1 MPPAITASPHR
12 ATPSRAYCTAPTS
25 HSPRSSPS
33 LAHVCPRRKNSHQ
46 NDLYSKFSPLIDF
59 QHFRF
64 GGKIRSRQKG
74 EHGGVTRVS
83 HHPRRSHCGADSG
96 PRRDAGQEGGD
107 GQTGGPYYPNAVSGF
122 VQGII
127 TAVFTLR
134 TMAERRHSLS
144 RGELRTIPH
153 KAKRLERTPQ
163 ASTYIVLHD
172 IMATLPPNTAHNPAD
187 ESDSFQLAF
196 PRNGYDVT

>member
-1 MPPAITASPHR
+1 MLDEISHTVQIRAHGMRRVVAELQVFPHALAEWGHGLAPR
-12 ATPSRAYCTAPTS
+12 GHTSTP
-25 HSPRSSPS
+25 
-33 LAHVCPRRKNSHQ
+33 
-46 NDLYSKFSPLIDF
+46 
-59 QHFRF
+59 
-64 GGKIRSRQKG
+64 SRQKG

-83 HHPRRSHCGADSG
+83 HHPQRSHCGADSG

-187 ESDSFQLAF
+187 ENSSIPLISRMENTGFE
-196 PRNGYDVT
+196 PVTSALQGRR